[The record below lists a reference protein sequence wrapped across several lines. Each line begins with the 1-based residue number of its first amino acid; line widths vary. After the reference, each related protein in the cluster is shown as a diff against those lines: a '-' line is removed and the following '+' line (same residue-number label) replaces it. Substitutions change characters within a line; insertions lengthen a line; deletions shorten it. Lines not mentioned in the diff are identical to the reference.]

1 MTKTVLIVIA
11 LLAIAMMA
19 IGIVS
24 LMRGGDN
31 DRKRLKRRLA
41 AVAGGR
47 KPVAQ
52 VQGLALSKAEPESGF
67 IRTLVA
73 RVLALV
79 GYDPAVPNRPLPNWA
94 ALLIALVVAR
104 GLTWLVTSLCG
115 PLGWFAFPFALLIVL
130 RQYYIWCT
138 TRWRMAL
145 FKQFPDALS
154 TIVRAVRVGVSLAE
168 GIRQVSQ
175 EAPEPTAAIFGE
187 IASALAIGTTLVDAM
202 SASTAKTGLPE
213 YRFFTTALV
222 LQART
227 GGGLAA
233 TLDGLADVIR
243 KRVMVRARG
252 KALAA
257 EARASAAVLALLPVA
272 TVGGMMVLNPDYMTS
287 LFTNPTGHKI
297 LAMAA
302 LSEGVGIFAMR
313 TMIVRSLS

>member
-1 MTKTVLIVIA
+1 MLIVIA

-19 IGIVS
+19 AGVVS

-41 AVAGGR
+41 GVADVR
-47 KPVAQ
+47 KAQ
-52 VQGLALSKAEPESGF
+52 VEVQGLTLSKADAPAGAVSIL
-67 IRTLVA
+67 IR
-73 RVLALV
+73 RVLAII

-94 ALLIALVVAR
+94 AVLIALAIAR

-115 PLGWFAFPFALLIVL
+115 PLGWFAFPFATLIVL
-130 RQYYIWCT
+130 RQYYLWCT
-138 TRWRMAL
+138 TRWRTAL
-145 FKQFPDALS
+145 FRQFPDALS

-168 GIRQVSQ
+168 GIRQVAE
-175 EAPEPTAAIFGE
+175 EAPEPTGSIFGE
-187 IASALAIGTTLVDAM
+187 IANALSIGTTLIDAM

-257 EARASAAVLALLPVA
+257 EARASAAVLALLPIV
-272 TVGGMMVLNPDYMTS
+272 TVGGMMLLNPDYMTA
-287 LFTNPTGHKI
+287 LFTNATGHKI